1 MYQCREAS
9 REEIQFV
16 EDELAKYNVRKKPL
30 LQDEE
35 FVAFK
40 HVIEDEG
47 KIIGGVFG
55 YASYYKIGY
64 IDTLWVDEN
73 YRHKGIGTQLLNV
86 IEADLHGF
94 GCEVI
99 RLETFD
105 FQGPEFYKKNGY
117 EEFGSL
123 YYPNADLYEIF
134 LKK

>member
-1 MYQCREAS
+1 MYKCREAS
-9 REEIQFV
+9 NEEVQFI
-16 EDELAKYNVRKKPL
+16 EEELTKYNLRKKPL
-30 LQDEE
+30 LQEKE
-35 FVAFK
+35 FISFK
-40 HVIEDEG
+40 HVVEDDG

-55 YASYYKIGY
+55 YSSYYKIGY

-73 YRHKGIGTQLLNV
+73 YRHKGIGTVLLKA
-86 IEADLHGF
+86 IEADLYDF

-105 FQGPEFYKKNGY
+105 FQGPAFYKKNGY

-123 YYPNADLYEIF
+123 YYPNANLYEIF

>member
-1 MYQCREAS
+1 MYKYREATS
-9 REEIQFV
+9 EEV
-16 EDELAKYNVRKKPL
+16 EFIEDQLSEYNLRKKPL
-30 LQDEE
+30 LQEKE
-35 FVAFK
+35 FISFK
-40 HVIEDEG
+40 HVVEDAG

-55 YASYYKIGY
+55 YSSYYKIGY
-64 IDTLWVDEN
+64 IDTLWVDDN
-73 YRHKGIGTQLLNV
+73 YRHKGIGTELLKA